1 MRGILNL
8 RGNFILP
15 CDSAFC
21 KDNHGFHQL
30 SPRPDAAP
38 LPCNP
43 PLPLLL
49 ILARPNC
56 PDLLLNPVRA
66 VSPAQGVIVRRDL
79 LQALVLLCQPI
90 KGGVQRAIPLLEPV
104 KDKGTVLLSYRATHK
119 RTGLLPAASL
129 PDWRMGMPAAKAF
142 RIDASHRVPLQRPA
156 SCRLSLPDGSEANLP
171 HETVKSLRR
180 QDKRTV
186 PSSPP
191 VSQKLS
197 G

>member
-1 MRGILNL
+1 MNRNNGRKIAERLML
-8 RGNFILP
+8 LQDFFIKNA
-15 CDSAFC
+15 D
-21 KDNHGFHQL
+21 KTH
-30 SPRPDAAP
+30 
-38 LPCNP
+38 
-43 PLPLLL
+43 
-49 ILARPNC
+49 
-56 PDLLLNPVRA
+56 A
-66 VSPAQGVIVRRDL
+66 VSMED
-79 LQALVLLCQPI
+79 
-90 KGGVQRAIPLLEPV
+90 
-104 KDKGTVLLSYRATHK
+104 KDMGTVLLSYRATHK

-186 PSSPP
+186 SSSPP

>member
-1 MRGILNL
+1 MRYDSYFPCFIVE
-8 RGNFILP
+8 NFCFSRKKGAISLYQAAARLLP
-15 CDSAFC
+15 RLANAYKLALAKSAYSRFSFC
-21 KDNHGFHQL
+21 EDMGT
-30 SPRPDAAP
+30 
-38 LPCNP
+38 
-43 PLPLLL
+43 
-49 ILARPNC
+49 
-56 PDLLLNPVRA
+56 
-66 VSPAQGVIVRRDL
+66 
-79 LQALVLLCQPI
+79 VLLC
-90 KGGVQRAIPLLEPV
+90 E
-104 KDKGTVLLSYRATHK
+104 DMGTVLLSYRATHK

-129 PDWRMGMPAAKAF
+129 PDWRIGMPAAKAF

>member
-1 MRGILNL
+1 MPVRAGDSLSASAVKKGVDAYDFLIGFRRKREVNPMNK
-8 RGNFILP
+8 RGNFE
-15 CDSAFC
+15 DM
-21 KDNHGFHQL
+21 
-30 SPRPDAAP
+30 
-38 LPCNP
+38 
-43 PLPLLL
+43 
-49 ILARPNC
+49 
-56 PDLLLNPVRA
+56 
-66 VSPAQGVIVRRDL
+66 
-79 LQALVLLCQPI
+79 
-90 KGGVQRAIPLLEPV
+90 
-104 KDKGTVLLSYRATHK
+104 GTVLLSYRATHK

-142 RIDASHRVPLQRPA
+142 RIDASHCVPLQRPA